1 LQKIANKQ
9 IKIAYKQTAAEITYT
24 LTSLNITG
32 SQQTS
37 M

>member
-9 IKIAYKQTAAEITYT
+9 IEIAYKQTAAGITYS
-24 LTSLNITG
+24 LTSLIITG